1 MSDSDPAAE
10 FELKRLHPKAIPA
23 ALERA
28 ERYRLLNEPAQAESI
43 CLDILRADPGN
54 QQALILML
62 LALTDQLTDSIA
74 GNLDRASALLPKLT
88 DEYQRNYY
96 RGIVHE
102 RQARAI
108 LRRGNPGAGC
118 AAYEKFREAMASYEK
133 AEQMRPP
140 DNDEALLR
148 WNTCARTIMFARL
161 EPSPKDESTLM
172 LE

>member
-1 MSDSDPAAE
+1 MSDSPTE
-10 FELKRLHPKAIPA
+10 FELKQLRPEAIPA

-43 CLDILRADPGN
+43 CLDILRTEPRN
-54 QQALILML
+54 QQAMILL
-62 LALTDQLTDSIA
+62 LLSLTDQFADSITD
-74 GNLDRASALLPKLT
+74 NLDRAAALLPKLT

-96 RGIVHE
+96 RGILHE

-108 LRRGNPGAGC
+108 LRRGNPGAGY
-118 AAYEKFREAMASYEK
+118 AAYEKFREAMACYEK
-133 AEQMRPP
+133 AEQMRRP

-161 EPSPKDESTLM
+161 EPAPKDESTLM

>member
-1 MSDSDPAAE
+1 MSQQDPVTE
-10 FELKRLHPKAIPA
+10 FELKQLHSKAIPA

-43 CLDILRADPGN
+43 CLDILRTDSGN
-54 QQALILML
+54 QAAIVL
-62 LALTDQLTDSIA
+62 LLLSLSDQFADSIT
-74 GNLDRASALLPKLT
+74 GNLDRATALLPKLI

-96 RGIVHE
+96 RGILHE

-108 LRRGNPGAGC
+108 LRRGNPGAGN
-118 AAYEKFREAMASYEK
+118 AAYEKFREAMACYER
-133 AEQMRPP
+133 AEQIRPP
-140 DNDEALLR
+140 ENDEALLR
-148 WNTCARTIMFARL
+148 WNTCARAIMFARL